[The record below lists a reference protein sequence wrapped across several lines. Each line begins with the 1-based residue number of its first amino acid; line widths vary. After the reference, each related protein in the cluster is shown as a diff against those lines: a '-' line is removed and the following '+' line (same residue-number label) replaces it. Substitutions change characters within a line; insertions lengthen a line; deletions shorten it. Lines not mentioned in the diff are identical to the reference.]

1 MRDNR
6 RRRKGMYGY
15 ARVSSIDQDV
25 SIQKAALKAA
35 DCTVIRA
42 DKASGTSRKG
52 RSELETMLAFLRP
65 GDTLV
70 VTRIDRLARSVRDL
84 QNIVHELQEKGVHLK
99 IGRASCRERG
109 NVQM

>member
-1 MRDNR
+1 MRDKR
-6 RRRKGMYGY
+6 TRKRMYRY
-15 ARVSSIDQDV
+15 ARVSSIDQDL
-25 SIQKAALKAA
+25 SIQQAALKAA
-35 DCTVIRA
+35 GCTVIRA

-52 RSELETMLAFLRP
+52 RSELETLMQFLRR

-84 QNIVHELQEKGVHLK
+84 QNLVHELQEKGVHLK